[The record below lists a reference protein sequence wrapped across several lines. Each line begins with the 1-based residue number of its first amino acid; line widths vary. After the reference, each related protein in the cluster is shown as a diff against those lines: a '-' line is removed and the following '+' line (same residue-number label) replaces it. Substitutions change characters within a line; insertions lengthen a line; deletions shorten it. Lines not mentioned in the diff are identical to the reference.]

1 MLVDLS
7 SFLNGATRVV
17 VVGIGSG
24 MRGDDAAG
32 IEVLRRLRGR
42 LRSPN
47 VLLIDG
53 GVAPENFTSQIR
65 RFRPSH
71 IIFVDATEFGAKPGD
86 VVIADPGAITGQSV
100 STHTIPLS
108 ALAGYLK
115 EQTGADIIL
124 IGIQPSQID
133 MGAKISDVVKVSVS
147 RVFEILTE
155 KLISV

>member
-1 MLVDLS
+1 M
-7 SFLNGATRVV
+7 

>member
-1 MLVDLS
+1 LLVDLS